1 MVAARVGG
9 GRAGRAAGLTACAAK
24 SRPGSLSPGIEV
36 GIFVTSM
43 PGERAERTSEQAL
56 VDALDRISDGIIV
69 YDQRWRIAYINRSAE
84 RYFERTRE
92 ELLGLG
98 LLEAFPDAAGTE
110 VERELRRAAAGE
122 APHEFSLFAP
132 VRHRWV
138 AFRAY
143 PSDAGLTVYFRDVT
157 EQKRAEDELRER
169 EARHRALFEQS
180 LGALL
185 LTAPN
190 GGIFAA
196 NPAACRMFEMTE
208 EEICRGGRALL
219 VDMTDPRS
227 RAFLEARRRD
237 GHAHGELTCLRKG
250 GRPFSAEVS
259 SAIFRDVT
267 GVECTS
273 MQINDLTR
281 RKRAE
286 EAIRLLA
293 DAGRLLVTSLD
304 PETMSGDLAR
314 LLVPHFADACV
325 VDLLPGIG
333 AGHRPRAGGARAD
346 VRQLLD
352 REPWSRVLRRVL
364 ASRKAERIEVTAADW
379 LGVASLAREGLG
391 AAPCSLLFVP
401 LVARDRAIGELVL
414 LRRSGRDAFDDADV
428 TLGEGLADR
437 AAAAID
443 NARLYAASLEATRLR
458 DDVLGVVSHDLRGP
472 LNGISLTARLIA
484 RRHPDE
490 PGPRAILDAVALANQ
505 LLGDLLLAGKLE
517 SGTFAVHPQPESVRE
532 IVDEVLALARPEAG
546 DRAIE
551 LWTSVDADVA
561 EAWVDRL
568 RMLQLVGNLVSNAL
582 KFTPRGGRVGIRV
595 RRAGEQVEVAVSD
608 TGPGI
613 PPDQIPHL
621 FDRFWQGAQA
631 RSADAGLG
639 LSIAKGI
646 AEAHG
651 GDIRVESELGH
662 GATFIVTL
670 PLQGQT
676 ADSNAVAS

>member
-1 MVAARVGG
+1 
-9 GRAGRAAGLTACAAK
+9 
-24 SRPGSLSPGIEV
+24 
-36 GIFVTSM
+36 
-43 PGERAERTSEQAL
+43 
-56 VDALDRISDGIIV
+56 
-69 YDQRWRIAYINRSAE
+69 
-84 RYFERTRE
+84 
-92 ELLGLG
+92 
-98 LLEAFPDAAGTE
+98 
-110 VERELRRAAAGE
+110 
-122 APHEFSLFAP
+122 
-132 VRHRWV
+132 
-138 AFRAY
+138 
-143 PSDAGLTVYFRDVT
+143 
-157 EQKRAEDELRER
+157 
-169 EARHRALFEQS
+169 
-180 LGALL
+180 
-185 LTAPN
+185 
-190 GGIFAA
+190 
-196 NPAACRMFEMTE
+196 
-208 EEICRGGRALL
+208 
-219 VDMTDPRS
+219 
-227 RAFLEARRRD
+227 
-237 GHAHGELTCLRKG
+237 
-250 GRPFSAEVS
+250 
-259 SAIFRDVT
+259 
-267 GVECTS
+267 
-273 MQINDLTR
+273 
-281 RKRAE
+281 
-286 EAIRLLA
+286 
-293 DAGRLLVTSLD
+293 
-304 PETMSGDLAR
+304 
-314 LLVPHFADACV
+314 
-325 VDLLPGIG
+325 
-333 AGHRPRAGGARAD
+333 
-346 VRQLLD
+346 
-352 REPWSRVLRRVL
+352 
-364 ASRKAERIEVTAADW
+364 
-379 LGVASLAREGLG
+379 
-391 AAPCSLLFVP
+391 LLFVP

-517 SGTFAVHPQPESVRE
+517 SGTFAVHPQPESVPE